1 MEIRYFDNAAT
12 TKVKEEVI
20 KEMFPYF
27 SVEYGNPSSMYS
39 IGRSAKKA
47 IENARKRVAELI
59 NCQPKEIYF
68 TSCGSESDNMALKGI
83 AYANKE
89 KGNHIIT
96 SRIEHPAILNSCKA
110 LEKQGYRITYL
121 NVDENGNI
129 DINELE
135 NTINKDTI
143 LISIMFANNEIGTIE
158 PIEQISKIAKK
169 HNIIFHTDAVQAC
182 GNIKIDVKDMGID
195 MLSLSG
201 HKINAPKGVGA
212 LYVRE
217 GIEFDRFLDGGHQ
230 EKNKRA
236 GTENVA
242 EIVGL
247 GKACEIAKNNLELH
261 TKKLK
266 ELRDFY
272 INQVEEKIENIKLNG
287 PRDNRLPGNA
297 NISFKG
303 VNGSELLLKL
313 DEKGICASAGSACS
327 TGSSSPSHVLTSIG
341 LDSKI
346 ADGTLRVSFG
356 EENSKEDV
364 EYLVENLENIV
375 IELRKKSRVYLNI
388 NLSDRIKVIRNFKKE
403 KNIIVIYEIVK

>member
-12 TKVKEEVI
+12 TKVKEEVL

-39 IGRSAKKA
+39 IGRSSRRA
-47 IENARKRVAELI
+47 IETARKRVAELI
-59 NCQPKEIYF
+59 NCKPKEIYF

-96 SRIEHPAILNSCKA
+96 SKIEHPAILNSCKT
-110 LEKQGYRITYL
+110 LEKQGYKITYL
-121 NVDENGNI
+121 NVDEEGNI

-135 NTINKDTI
+135 NAINKDTI

-182 GNIKIDVKDMGID
+182 GNIKIDVKEMGID

-230 EKNKRA
+230 EKNQRA

-247 GKACEIAKNNLELH
+247 GKACEIAQTNLESH
-261 TKKLK
+261 INKLK

-272 INQVEEKIENIKLNG
+272 ISQVEKRIDNIKLNG

-346 ADGTLRVSFG
+346 ADGTLRVTFC

-375 IELRKKSRVYLNI
+375 RELRKKSNF
-388 NLSDRIKVIRNFKKE
+388 LS
-403 KNIIVIYEIVK
+403 

>member
-12 TKVKEEVI
+12 TKVKEEVL

-39 IGRSAKKA
+39 IGRSSRRA
-47 IENARKRVAELI
+47 IETARKRVAELI
-59 NCQPKEIYF
+59 NCKPKEIYF

-96 SRIEHPAILNSCKA
+96 SKIEHPAILNSCKT

-121 NVDENGNI
+121 NVDEEGNI
-129 DINELE
+129 DISELE
-135 NTINKDTI
+135 NSINEDTI

-247 GKACEIAKNNLELH
+247 GKACEIAKNNLESH
-261 TKKLK
+261 INKLK

-272 INQVEEKIENIKLNG
+272 INQVEEKIDNIKLNG

-341 LDSKI
+341 LDSKM
-346 ADGTLRVSFG
+346 AEGTLRVSFG

-375 IELRKKSRVYLNI
+375 IELRKK
-388 NLSDRIKVIRNFKKE
+388 E
-403 KNIIVIYEIVK
+403 